1 MLYKFATNELPILG
15 VDIDN
20 VINDLQQP
28 IIKLIKRVLH
38 KDVDLKHYDVFK
50 DLNMNDSQRYNFLNE
65 HTQWLFDNIKPQWRV
80 KFYLDKLKEF
90 YQIILITAR
99 PYSLADIS
107 VRWLNKY
114 AIYYDNIY
122 FNAGDKVDV
131 CKFVNTAYMIDDS
144 PWNLRKLHKSRI
156 KTLIFNQPY
165 NHTVTED
172 ELAVRVYSWENI
184 YNKLVIDI

>member
-38 KDVDLKHYDVFK
+38 KDVDSKHYDVFK

-114 AIYYDNIY
+114 AIYYNNIY

-131 CKFVNTAYMIDDS
+131 CKFVDTAYMIDDS
-144 PWNLRKLHKSRI
+144 PWNLRKLHKSGI

-165 NHTVTED
+165 NQTVTED
-172 ELAVRVYSWENI
+172 ELAVRVYSWEDI